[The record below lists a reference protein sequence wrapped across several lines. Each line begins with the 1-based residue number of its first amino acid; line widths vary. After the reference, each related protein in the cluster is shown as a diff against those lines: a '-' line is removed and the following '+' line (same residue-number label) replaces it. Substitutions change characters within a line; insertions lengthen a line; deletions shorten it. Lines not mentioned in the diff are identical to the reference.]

1 MSKNT
6 NVNGF
11 RKINIDAFDPENYI
25 DDDQGIEDEMGPNE
39 QEVVSL
45 LNSYVFS
52 FKSAQF
58 TVHIYIT
65 DYILA
70 VKTSKRSM

>member
-45 LNSYVFS
+45 LNSYVL
-52 FKSAQF
+52 
-58 TVHIYIT
+58 
-65 DYILA
+65 IL
-70 VKTSKRSM
+70 K